1 MDDEEEE
8 FLEDTEDE
16 EEFFVEAEAGFKPG
30 HIGVFEDRPIAA
42 FMDMVIFHNE
52 ESVEVNGVIFET
64 GNIVKVQGEAG
75 YFAIKR
81 LTFRAPG
88 EFYRGEEVESFAEL
102 YGGTQVRHCFRA
114 FKISRLVPAGKVPRV
129 LWKYDFEDAPKKRVV
144 RGPVGRK

>member
-8 FLEDTEDE
+8 FFDDGEEDFFLEDEPI
-16 EEFFVEAEAGFKPG
+16 FKPG
-30 HIGVFEDRPIAA
+30 HVGVFEDSPIAS
-42 FMDMVIFHNE
+42 FMNMVIFHDE
-52 ESVEVNGVIFET
+52 QTVEVNSVIFEV
-64 GNIVKVQGEAG
+64 GNIVKIQGEAG

-88 EFYRGEEVESFAEL
+88 EYFHGHEVESYAEL

-114 FKISRLVPAGKVPRV
+114 FKISRLLPAGKVPRV
-129 LWKYDFEDAPKKRVV
+129 LWRYDFDEAPKKRAV